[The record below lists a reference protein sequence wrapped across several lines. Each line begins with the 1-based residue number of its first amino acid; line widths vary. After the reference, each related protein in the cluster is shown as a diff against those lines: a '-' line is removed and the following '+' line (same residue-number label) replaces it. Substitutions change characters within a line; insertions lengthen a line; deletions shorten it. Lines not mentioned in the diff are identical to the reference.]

1 LSKRWKY
8 PGEIIGINAHL
19 DQLQFMIRSGITSYQ
34 LLEAYQGNNE
44 QDYTNGFSMCYQAAA
59 NNDGLALQY

>member
-1 LSKRWKY
+1 
-8 PGEIIGINAHL
+8 
-19 DQLQFMIRSGITSYQ
+19 
-34 LLEAYQGNNE
+34 LEAYQGNNE